1 MRTCNT
7 PCHEVILNILNA
19 IRYVQAAAFF
29 QLFKGSAGAGTARD
43 LYEAALK
50 LVPSSKALWES
61 AIDFEAGAPG
71 GDSTQR
77 ILSLYERA
85 TAPAHSAT
93 DGAASGGETTV
104 AAPAGGGAA
113 ANGPTPLPN
122 GTAPPVTV
130 TSEDVTSAVKVAA
143 GLSDREREQLS
154 LACLAWADAAGDA
167 SAVAAAA
174 AMHCKRFPLP
184 VKTMEQG
191 RKRGAAGAAGA
202 GPAAK
207 KPAGDAAAAA
217 AAAAPV
223 SGASTTPP
231 ASAAYPAGYYQ
242 YPQGYYGQS
251 GYYQY
256 PQQSYYGQYQYPAAG
271 QYSYPA
277 APYTAT

>member
-1 MRTCNT
+1 M
-7 PCHEVILNILNA
+7 HSA
-19 IRYVQAAAFF
+19 QAAAFF
-29 QLFKGSAGAGTARD
+29 QLYKGPAGVSTARD

-50 LVPSSKALWES
+50 MLPSSKALWES
-61 AIDFEAGAPG
+61 AIAFEAGAPG
-71 GDSTQR
+71 GDSAQR
-77 ILSLYERA
+77 VLSLYERA

-93 DGAASGGETTV
+93 DSAASGGETTV

-113 ANGPTPLPN
+113 ANGPSPLPN
-122 GTAPPVTV
+122 GIAAATV
-130 TSEDVTSAVKVAA
+130 TSEDVTSAMKVAA
-143 GLSDREREQLS
+143 GLSESEREQLS
-154 LACLAWADAAGDA
+154 HACLTWADAAGDA
-167 SAVAAAA
+167 SAVATAA

-191 RKRGAAGAAGA
+191 SRKRGAAGAAGA

-223 SGASTTPP
+223 SGTPTTPP

-256 PQQSYYGQYQYPAAG
+256 PQQSYYGQYQYPAAAAAAG

>member
-1 MRTCNT
+1 M
-7 PCHEVILNILNA
+7 HSA
-19 IRYVQAAAFF
+19 QAAAFF
-29 QLFKGSAGAGTARD
+29 QLYKGPAGVSTARD

-50 LVPSSKALWES
+50 LLPSSKTLWES
-61 AIDFEAGAPG
+61 AIDFDAGAPG
-71 GDSTQR
+71 GDSAQR
-77 ILSLYERA
+77 VLSLYERA

-93 DGAASGGETTV
+93 DGAASGGGTTV
-104 AAPAGGGAA
+104 AAPVGGGAA

-122 GTAPPVTV
+122 GTAAATV
-130 TSEDVTSAVKVAA
+130 TSEDVTSAMKLAV
-143 GLSDREREQLS
+143 GLSDSEREQLS

-167 SAVAAAA
+167 SAVATAA

-191 RKRGAAGAAGA
+191 SRKRGAAGAAGT

-217 AAAAPV
+217 AAAPV
-223 SGASTTPP
+223 SGAPTTPP

-256 PQQSYYGQYQYPAAG
+256 PQQSYYGQYQYPAAAAAG